1 MSAATT
7 LNQWVQ
13 GPERQ
18 RHSGEPFSFVLSSV
32 LSISALK
39 DNQALL
45 DQRRALRRE
54 LRRRRRALSANE
66 QKRAAKALCR
76 QLRCLPEM
84 QRARRV
90 ALYLPNDAEIDVS
103 TLLPWLN
110 RRGAKAYLPVLRPL
124 SDNRLWFVHYHD
136 ATPMVANRFG
146 IQEPHTRH
154 GAHRAR
160 RLPAWA
166 LDLVLLPLV
175 GFDDQGNRMGMGG
188 GFYDRSF
195 AFTRGRLPRPHLI
208 GVAHDCQRMQQLP
221 IASWD
226 VPLDAIVSDAQIIR
240 PKNKTGR

>member
-1 MSAATT
+1 MGCLRPPT

-18 RHSGEPFSFVLSSV
+18 RHSGEPFPFHATDIDLN
-32 LSISALK
+32 
-39 DNQALL
+39 DRQALQ
-45 DQRRALRRE
+45 DERGALRRE
-54 LRRRRRALSANE
+54 LRRRRRALTTDD
-66 QKRAAKALCR
+66 QQRAARALCR
-76 QLRCLPEM
+76 QLRCLPEV

-103 TLLPWLN
+103 LLLPWLK

-136 ATPMVANRFG
+136 ATPMVTNRFG
-146 IQEPHTRH
+146 IQEPHSRH
-154 GAHRAR
+154 SAHRAR
-160 RLPAWA
+160 RLPPWA

-195 AFTRGRLPRPHLI
+195 AFARSRTPRPRLI
-208 GVAHDCQRMQQLP
+208 GVAHDCQRMRQLP

-226 VPLDAIVSDAQIIR
+226 VPLDAIVSDVRVIR
-240 PKNKTGR
+240 PKNENGR